1 MCNQPSNGSGGGQ
14 GGAEAR
20 GERGRASCARLG
32 EPADRAREGEPEE
45 ARAGTR
51 ARAGPAQASPARPPL
66 LSLLPSPGGAG
77 REHKDFN
84 FRAGAGPPRQLLAQA
99 RPARRTRPGNARRP
113 GTGAEGPGQRHEV
126 CGGRCG
132 GGRGPGV
139 TPAAGTPRMAEKRVS
154 KNRQQPARRGG
165 WLKKN
170 KEQSPAP
177 LRRSPWLPLTRAER
191 SGESRAARKEAVPP
205 HSGAEGRER
214 RRKKAAPAAA

>member
-1 MCNQPSNGSGGGQ
+1 MCNEPSNGSGGGQ

-32 EPADRAREGEPEE
+32 EPADRAQEGEPEE

-51 ARAGPAQASPARPPL
+51 ARARPAQASPARPPL

-99 RPARRTRPGNARRP
+99 RPARRKRPRNARRR
-113 GTGAEGPGQRHEV
+113 GAGAEGPGQRHGV
-126 CGGRCG
+126 CWGRCG
-132 GGRGPGV
+132 GGEGDGSYSRSWDAQNG
-139 TPAAGTPRMAEKRVS
+139 RKKRVS
-154 KNRQQPARRGG
+154 KNRQQPARRG
-165 WLKKN
+165 WWPKRN

-177 LRRSPWLPLTRAER
+177 LRRRPWPPLTRAER
-191 SGESRAARKEAVPP
+191 VPEMFYNPIWVVVLSPENFSCRKL
-205 HSGAEGRER
+205 
-214 RRKKAAPAAA
+214 